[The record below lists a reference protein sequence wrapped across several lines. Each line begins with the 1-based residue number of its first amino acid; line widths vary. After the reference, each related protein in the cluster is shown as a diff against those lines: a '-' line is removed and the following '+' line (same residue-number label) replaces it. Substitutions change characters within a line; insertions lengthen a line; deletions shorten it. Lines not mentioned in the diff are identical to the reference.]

1 MNVGFIGLGA
11 MGAPMAARL
20 AGGGHA
26 LAVWARRPEAAATLL
41 RDGATWCESPAAL
54 AARSEV
60 VFTMVMAGRDV
71 EAVVLGPDGVAQG
84 AKPGTVVVDCSTIAP
99 ATTRRVAA
107 ALHARG
113 MHMLDAPV
121 SGGLPGATNGTLS
134 IMVGGDAAVF
144 ERMRP
149 LLERIGTT
157 LVHIGESGAG
167 SVAKAANQLSLVV
180 TIQGVAEAIALA
192 VASGVDV
199 APVLEAM
206 AGGMAGSR
214 MLEII
219 GTRMQ
224 ERQFEMG
231 IDASLHHK
239 DSNIVLE
246 CAAESHTPVP
256 AAALAAQAFNAL
268 TARPGVR
275 WDSAAVRLVIEDLC
289 GLHGDRGD

>member
-11 MGAPMAARL
+11 MGEPMAARL
-20 AGGGHA
+20 AHGGHA
-26 LAVWARRPEAAATLL
+26 LAVWARRPEAAASLVSN
-41 RDGATWCESPAAL
+41 GATLCASPAAL
-54 AARSEV
+54 AARSDV
-60 VFTMVMAGRDV
+60 VFTMVMAGSDV
-71 EAVVLGPDGVAQG
+71 EAVVLGADGVVHG
-84 AKPGTVVVDCSTIAP
+84 ARPGTVVVDCSTIVP

-107 ALHARG
+107 ALLARG
-113 MHMLDAPV
+113 VHMLDAPV

-134 IMVGGDAAVF
+134 IMVGGDEAVF
-144 ERMRP
+144 ERLRP
-149 LLERIGTT
+149 LLGCIGTT
-157 LVHIGESGAG
+157 LVYIGESGAG
-167 SVAKAANQLSLVV
+167 SVAKAANQLALVV

-199 APVLEAM
+199 APVLQAM
-206 AGGMAGSR
+206 TSGMAGSR

-219 GTRMQ
+219 GPRML

-231 IDASLHHK
+231 IDANLHFK
-239 DSNIVLE
+239 DSNIVLA

-275 WDSAAVRLVIEDLC
+275 WDSAALRLMMEDV
-289 GLHGDRGD
+289 GGIRPDTGG